1 MSDHIS
7 KSLIE
12 QFRDRSLDVTIL
24 SDISAHLESCDKC
37 YELFREAFRV
47 KRENAPLSFSL
58 SSSRWLKDE
67 HFDYEQLVSYVDGNP
82 GDEDREILDEH
93 LKLCGRCR
101 EDLQSFVLHRQQ
113 IEPELKVRYAPS
125 ETQPKRRNFVGWWE
139 SFKLP
144 LKPAYA
150 VYALLLVSTLVVVT
164 TLLRRGGSTETPF
177 HSATPTVNVTPTSAP
192 NVISTPTS
200 TPIENTITSQSS
212 GGTENNRGE
221 PGDRRALNRKTPSGA
236 EPTNWRDS
244 EKLAVSLLD
253 GGRQISLDDTG
264 NLTGLEDLP
273 ASNRRLV
280 KETLSSGELQ
290 RPVILNDF
298 VVEKSSTRSNTSDQ
312 PSFKLISPGQAVI
325 VETKPVFKWEP
336 LKGALGYKIY
346 IASRANW
353 AGMASPTLDSSTFEW
368 IPPTHLRRGE
378 TYTWVVSAI
387 TEKGELTVPASS
399 EPERKFKVL
408 GERDFNALIK
418 LKRHTSSHM
427 MLGLFY
433 VRSGLVFEAEKELQL
448 LANENA
454 NSTFAAKLL
463 DQVRSW
469 R

>member
-1 MSDHIS
+1 M
-7 KSLIE
+7 
-12 QFRDRSLDVTIL
+12 R
-24 SDISAHLESCDKC
+24 
-37 YELFREAFRV
+37 
-47 KRENAPLSFSL
+47 
-58 SSSRWLKDE
+58 DE
-67 HFDYEQLVSYVDGNP
+67 HFEYEQIVSYVDGRP

-101 EDLQSFVLHRQQ
+101 EDVQSFVMHRQQ
-113 IEPELKVRYAPS
+113 IEPELKIRYAPS
-125 ETQPKRRNFVGWWE
+125 EKQPKRRHFVGWWE
-139 SFKLP
+139 SLNFP

-150 VYALLLVSTLVVVT
+150 AYALLLVSSLVAVT
-164 TLLRRGGSTETPF
+164 TLLRRGRSTETPF
-177 HSATPTVNVTPTSAP
+177 HSATPIVNVTPTSAP
-192 NVISTPTS
+192 NATS
-200 TPIENTITSQSS
+200 TPIPTPTENTIASQSS
-212 GGTENNRGE
+212 VGTDKHRGE
-221 PGDRRALNRKTPSGA
+221 PGDRRPLYRKTPTGA

-244 EKLAVSLLD
+244 EKLAVSLRD

-264 NLTGLEDLP
+264 NLVGLEDLP

-290 RPVILNDF
+290 RPVILNDLA
-298 VVEKSSTRSNTSDQ
+298 VEKSSTRSNTFDQ

-336 LKGALGYKIY
+336 LNGALGYKVY

-368 IPPTHLRRGE
+368 IPPTRLRRGE

-408 GERDFNALIK
+408 GERDFNALIR
-418 LKRHTSSHM
+418 LKRNTSSHL

-433 VRSGLVFEAEKELQL
+433 AR
-448 LANENA
+448 
-454 NSTFAAKLL
+454 
-463 DQVRSW
+463 
-469 R
+469 

>member
-1 MSDHIS
+1 
-7 KSLIE
+7 
-12 QFRDRSLDVTIL
+12 
-24 SDISAHLESCDKC
+24 
-37 YELFREAFRV
+37 
-47 KRENAPLSFSL
+47 
-58 SSSRWLKDE
+58 
-67 HFDYEQLVSYVDGNP
+67 
-82 GDEDREILDEH
+82 
-93 LKLCGRCR
+93 
-101 EDLQSFVLHRQQ
+101 
-113 IEPELKVRYAPS
+113 
-125 ETQPKRRNFVGWWE
+125 
-139 SFKLP
+139 
-144 LKPAYA
+144 
-150 VYALLLVSTLVVVT
+150 
-164 TLLRRGGSTETPF
+164 
-177 HSATPTVNVTPTSAP
+177 
-192 NVISTPTS
+192 
-200 TPIENTITSQSS
+200 
-212 GGTENNRGE
+212 
-221 PGDRRALNRKTPSGA
+221 
-236 EPTNWRDS
+236 
-244 EKLAVSLLD
+244 
-253 GGRQISLDDTG
+253 
-264 NLTGLEDLP
+264 
-273 ASNRRLV
+273 
-280 KETLSSGELQ
+280 LSSGELQ